1 MERNNNMA
9 QINPY
14 LQFNGNAEEAFQF
27 YKSIFG
33 GEFFSIMRYKD
44 LSSTENPIGR
54 NEGDKIMHISLP
66 IGDNILMASDFL
78 ETMMMGQ
85 KMENGNRYSV
95 SISAQSKEE
104 ADRLFNELSVG
115 GNIEM
120 PIGASPWGSYF
131 AMFGDKYG
139 IQWIVDFD
147 PKFNAKNNQ
156 KE

>member
-1 MERNNNMA
+1 MA

-14 LQFNGNAEEAFQF
+14 LQFNGNAEEAFLF

-33 GEFFSIMRYKD
+33 GEFFPIMRYKD
-44 LSSTENPIGR
+44 LSSPENPIGK
-54 NEGDKIMHISLP
+54 NEGNKIKHIALP
-66 IGDNILMASDFL
+66 IGDNMLMASDFL

-104 ADRLFNELSVG
+104 ADRLFKGLSAD

-120 PIGASPWGSYF
+120 PIEDSPWGSYF
-131 AMFGDKYG
+131 GMFGDKYG

-147 PKFNAKNNQ
+147 PKFNAINNQ
-156 KE
+156 TR